1 MEPLESPVDAPGD
14 ARRARV
20 LESALRTFARRG
32 YRRTSVDEVADEAR
46 ISRPGLYLWFG
57 SKQRLLQ
64 AAVEH
69 ALATDVGEAERV
81 LGEEHEPLRDRL
93 LVAFDLWAGKY
104 TGALATDLEGLLAQD
119 ATLLGDVPSTYRA
132 RFRAAVERAVAPV
145 ALADRPSSG
154 RPDAAAVADVLLA
167 LAAGTKQQAADRAD
181 FATRFRLGLDL
192 LLRLARVD
200 V

>member
-1 MEPLESPVDAPGD
+1 MEHVESPVEAFGD

-132 RFRAAVERAVAPV
+132 RFGAAVERAVAPV
-145 ALADRPSSG
+145 ALSDRPSSG

-192 LLRLARVD
+192 LLR
-200 V
+200 

>member
-1 MEPLESPVDAPGD
+1 MEQPGQQVAAAGD

-46 ISRPGLYLWFG
+46 ISRPGLYLWYG

-69 ALATDVGEAERV
+69 ALAADTGEAERV
-81 LGEEHEPLRDRL
+81 LGEEREPLRDRL

-132 RFRAAVERAVAPV
+132 RFRAAVERALSGA
-145 ALADRPSSG
+145 ALLDGSPSE
-154 RPDAAAVADVLLA
+154 RLDAAAVADVLLA

-181 FATRFRLGLDL
+181 FAARFRLGLDL
-192 LLRLARVD
+192 LLR
-200 V
+200 